1 MDRWKSSHLAC
12 GQVKWLNGL
21 GEQSGALPHSSPVM
35 REAQTQLC
43 TRKDAQGGD
52 SPEAQS
58 PENAQM
64 KSLLTK
70 WDVTQKGKG
79 ISYR

>member
-1 MDRWKSSHLAC
+1 
-12 GQVKWLNGL
+12 
-21 GEQSGALPHSSPVM
+21 M